1 MEGCV
6 VLFNPRIHLF
16 ACTHPSVSSTC
27 DCNALLVYKHQS
39 TALCSNT
46 FGWWFF
52 VCVQASASS
61 PVLQT
66 RLDCG
71 SLFVYKHQSPTL
83 CFKHVWM
90 MVPCLCTRISLQPC
104 VSDTFGLWFPV
115 CVHASVNSPLF
126 QTRLIMVT
134 CSGRSTGRGSARW
147 VLFPTNTWEPLLLT
161 WVCR

>member
-1 MEGCV
+1 MGTGGMEGCV
-6 VLFNPRIHLF
+6 VLFTPRIHLF
-16 ACTHPSVSSTC
+16 VCTHPSVSNTF
-27 DCNALLVYKHQS
+27 DCNDLFLYKHQS

-90 MVPCLCTRISLQPC
+90 MVPCLCTRIRQQPF
-104 VSDTFGLWFPV
+104 VSNTFDYGYLFWSEHREGLCAVGPV
-115 CVHASVNSPLF
+115 SHEYLGATASDLGV
-126 QTRLIMVT
+126 
-134 CSGRSTGRGSARW
+134 
-147 VLFPTNTWEPLLLT
+147 
-161 WVCR
+161 